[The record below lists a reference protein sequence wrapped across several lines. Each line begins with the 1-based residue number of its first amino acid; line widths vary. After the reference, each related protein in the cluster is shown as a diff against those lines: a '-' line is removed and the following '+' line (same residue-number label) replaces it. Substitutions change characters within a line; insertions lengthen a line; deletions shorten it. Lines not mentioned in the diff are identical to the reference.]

1 MAATLPIGATSRA
14 RSAVHGTL
22 RKPFTHACKLL
33 GPPSLNTR
41 AHTAAEPSYGDT
53 GRDAP
58 LGPGTPA
65 GLGGPAPCTELPS
78 QPRGRRAPP
87 GTRAARGRRRRRLR
101 APEALRE
108 PGGRR
113 GQAQRGAGMG
123 RGGGRAERGRPEG
136 TAAQGRG
143 EEGCGRRA
151 AVTDPARR
159 DGARFRPAALT
170 HLPRT
175 RRRSWLLSARFPR
188 RRLPGDVT
196 ATAATAGPGKR

>member
-1 MAATLPIGATSRA
+1 MAATLPIGSTSRA

-143 EEGCGRRA
+143 EEGCGRRLQTPHAETARAFVPPHSLTSPVHA
-151 AVTDPARR
+151 AAHGCCRR
-159 DGARFRPAALT
+159 DSHDEGSR
-170 HLPRT
+170 
-175 RRRSWLLSARFPR
+175 
-188 RRLPGDVT
+188 
-196 ATAATAGPGKR
+196 AT